1 MNGYLLATD
10 VIAGALETRPDPKL
24 EAWFA
29 WAYERPKYLSV
40 ITAGEMERAIRGVGD
55 ARRRTQMV
63 AWLSFA
69 FRGLGTELLLP
80 VTPAVAARWG
90 QMMALSARGGARE
103 TELLVAATAA
113 EHGLALV
120 TGRERT
126 FAGLGLD
133 LIDPFR

>member
-10 VIAGALETRPDPKL
+10 VVAETLETRPDPKV

-40 ITAGEMERAIRGVGD
+40 ITAGELERAIRGVAD
-55 ARRRTQMV
+55 ARRRSQMV

-69 FRGLGTELLLP
+69 FRGLGAELLLP

-90 QMMALSARGGARE
+90 QMMAAGPRPAARE

-120 TGRERT
+120 TGRPRT

-133 LIDPFR
+133 LIDPFQ

>member
-10 VIAGALETRPDPKL
+10 VVAEALEPRPDPKV

-29 WAYERPKYLSV
+29 WAFERPKFLSV
-40 ITAGEMERAIRGVGD
+40 ITAGEMERAIRGVSD

-63 AWLSFA
+63 AWWSFA
-69 FRGLGTELLLP
+69 FRGPGSELLLP

-90 QMMALSARGGARE
+90 QMMGAVPRPAARD

-120 TGRERT
+120 TGRPRQ
-126 FAGLGLD
+126 FAGLGVD
-133 LIDPFR
+133 LVDPFQ